1 MKNVFMF
8 LRFAVTALII
18 CLIYDFIA
26 NKKIA
31 LNKQQVLTS
40 VIIAIIL
47 GSVFT
52 VIFFYKTCI
61 VSRQSVDLEKLKIEL
76 TKNDF
81 KLIKEN
87 TTELCFRGN
96 ISYLFFV
103 GDIKISIL
111 NREIKISGTKYIL
124 NKITK
129 GMVIK

>member
-103 GDIKISIL
+103 GDIKYQERNI
-111 NREIKISGTKYIL
+111 Y
-124 NKITK
+124 
-129 GMVIK
+129 